1 MYHRGT
7 SVQPRSDQNAAVL
20 RKVRPAFLFALLF
33 VFFLRMRVVLKLR
46 PLGMHPPRLCR
57 LAIFL
62 IHTSVPPPLVQ
73 AVAMSTSAVMPSMFK
88 PFDFVVQTPIFSVSA
103 SSFARHIAQAHHKR
117 RIIRDSPCLARVA
130 GGMLCQGTHR
140 AQGVRS
146 LAEAQRRF
154 RGQGAR

>member
-62 IHTSVPPPLVQ
+62 IHTSVPPPPSAGSGHEYLCCHAFNVQ
-73 AVAMSTSAVMPSMFK
+73 AFRLRRSNAHILRLRFELCKAHRTSPPQASHHSRLSVPRPRGGGNALPGHASRSGRAK
-88 PFDFVVQTPIFSVSA
+88 P
-103 SSFARHIAQAHHKR
+103 
-117 RIIRDSPCLARVA
+117 C
-130 GGMLCQGTHR
+130 
-140 AQGVRS
+140 
-146 LAEAQRRF
+146 
-154 RGQGAR
+154 